1 MKHNNR
7 LFSSFV
13 KTAAVGLLLSGSTP
27 LMGAEDTNIAPL
39 CGAVDASYTASW
51 NYLYSIYDGTTG
63 YGELASAK
71 TWADWQSNRPANAWL
86 SYAWDAPYEINS
98 VSIYF
103 WTDTDVPGAG
113 VCLPKSWKIQYLD
126 SETNEWKNVVL
137 VAGSDYTLNKTSPNK
152 VYFEPVKTQQ
162 LRLWMDAA
170 GNGSTYSAVGV
181 TEWEVFGT
189 PTMEEQTYGDYPIEN
204 LPFSAVHVSDSFW
217 SPRIAQN
224 QKVTIPIA
232 LKQCYDNGRLDNF
245 KKAAG
250 AMEGYFVGENTF
262 DDTDIYKII
271 EGMSYSI
278 QANYNKEMDDEMDM
292 LIGWIARAQESDGY
306 LMTART
312 AGEPGHL
319 HPWLGENRW
328 EKDPDL
334 SHELYN
340 AGHLYEAA
348 VAHYIST
355 GKRTLL
361 DVALKNAD
369 LLVKD
374 FLVGQLPYEPGH
386 QIVEMGLVKLYRIT
400 GKQDYLKLAKYFL
413 DLRGVRGQGRK
424 EYSQSNKPVIA
435 QTEAVGHAVRAGYM
449 YSGIAD
455 VAAIMGNKAYLRTI
469 DTLWDNVVSKKYYIN
484 GGIGALHNGEAFGA
498 NYELPNASAYCET
511 CAAISNVYW
520 NHRMFLLSGDAKY
533 YDVLERS
540 LYNGVISGIGLDGKT
555 FFYPNPLASTGG
567 YNRSEWFGCAC
578 CPSNLCRFIPSVPGY
593 VYAHKGKDV
602 YVNLYMQ
609 DTAKIPVGE
618 SDSIQ
623 VSQTTQYPWDGA
635 IKVSIDGLQQTHA
648 FRLLLRLPG
657 WAKNQPVPSDLY
669 QYAGTEKEKSIS
681 LYVNGKSIDYTMEK
695 GYMVVDRTWEKG
707 DSVTFSLPM
716 DVHRVVA
723 NSRVTDDANRVA
735 LERGPLLYCLEWPDN
750 QNQVECCMLPDDA
763 EIHAEKS
770 DLLGGVTLLKMNGLK
785 ASFDAYGSKVGET
798 SELTA
803 IPYYAW
809 DNRGSEGQMEVWIP
823 NLLSEVS
830 ATMGD
835 MASDTLD
842 VNLSMDQFLA
852 DQGGKYPHVS
862 AKVDMKT
869 VAQSLG
875 VTERELKSGFGSK
888 ILFAAINPDGQ
899 VCTNSTANAP
909 GHWFAADGYVS
920 AFTSGTPTVFSEFD
934 SSTYTFNVGQ
944 YPGRCPA
951 GSQYTLLQSLSY
963 LPGDGKTLARRVV
976 FRIHLK
982 VNGDAT
988 GISRVQDEKGKEDA
1002 SASSTAVY
1010 DLCGRKVAD
1019 HLRNFSGKKGVYIVN
1034 GKKIIR

>member
-1 MKHNNR
+1 MKRENNR
-7 LFSSFV
+7 RISSV
-13 KTAAVGLLLSGSTP
+13 VGKLALLLAMSAP
-27 LMGAEDTNIAPL
+27 LDSFAGNDVNIAPL
-39 CGAVDASYTASW
+39 CGAVDANYTASW
-51 NYLYSIYDGTTG
+51 NYLYSIYDGKIG
-63 YGELASAK
+63 YGELNSSE
-71 TWADWQSNRPANAWL
+71 TWADWQANRPANGWL
-86 SYAWDAPYEINS
+86 SYAWDDPYEVHS
-98 VSIYF
+98 VAIYF
-103 WTDTDVPGAG
+103 WTDTDVPGDG
-113 VCLPKSWKIQYLD
+113 VCIPASWKVQYLD
-126 SETNEWKNVVL
+126 SESATWKDVTL
-137 VAGSDYTLNKTSPNK
+137 QAGSDYTLNKTSANK
-152 VYFEPVKTQQ
+152 VLFEPVKTQQ
-162 LRLWMDAA
+162 IRVMMNAA
-170 GNGSTYSAVGV
+170 GNGSTYSALGV
-181 TEWEVFGT
+181 TELEVFGQ
-189 PTMEEQTYGDYPIEN
+189 PTVAEKEYGDYPIDN
-204 LPFSAVHVSDSFW
+204 LPFSAVHLTDQFW
-217 SPRIAQN
+217 SPRIIQN
-224 QKVTIPIA
+224 QEVTIPIA
-232 LKQCYDNGRLDNF
+232 LKQCYANGRLDNF

-250 AMEGYFVGENTF
+250 EMDGYFVGENTF

-292 LIGWIARAQESDGY
+292 LIYWIAKAQESDGY

-312 AGEPGHL
+312 AGEPGNL

-455 VAAIMGNKAYLRTI
+455 VAAIMGNQSYLRTI
-469 DTLWDNVVSKKYYIN
+469 NTLWDNVVSKKFYIN
-484 GGIGALHNGEAFGA
+484 GGIGALHSGEAFGA

-555 FFYPNPLASTGG
+555 FFYPNPLASTGS

-578 CPSNLCRFIPSVPGY
+578 CPSNLCRFIPSIPGY
-593 VYAHKGKDV
+593 IYAHKGQDV

-609 DTAKIPVGE
+609 NTAKIPVGAA

-623 VSQTTQYPWDGA
+623 ISQTTQYPWQGN
-635 IKVSIDGLQQTHA
+635 ISISIDKLQDVNK
-648 FRLLLRLPG
+648 FRLMLRLPG
-657 WAKNQPVPSDLY
+657 WAKQQPVPSDLY
-669 QYAGTEKEKSIS
+669 HYANEETAKSVVLS
-681 LYVNGKSIDYTMEK
+681 VNGIPVDYSMEK
-695 GYMVVDRTWEKG
+695 GFMVLDRTWKEG
-707 DSVTFSLPM
+707 DVVSFSLPM

-723 NSRVTDDANRVA
+723 HEKVIDDANRVA

-750 QNQVECCMLPDDA
+750 QNQVESCVLPDTSLVRA
-763 EIHAEKS
+763 ENS
-770 DLLGGVTLLKMNGLK
+770 TLLGGVTVLKMNGK
-785 ASFDAYGSKVGET
+785 KVSYDAYGAKMEKA

-823 NLLSEVS
+823 NQLSEAS

-835 MASDTLD
+835 LPSDTID
-842 VNLSMDQFLA
+842 VYAEMNQF
-852 DQGGKYPHVS
+852 QVSSGGNYPSVQVKIDRS
-862 AKVDMKT
+862 VVAKT
-869 VAQSLG
+869 LG
-875 VTERELKSGFGSK
+875 ISERQLRAYWKSK
-888 ILFAAINPDGQ
+888 VLFAAISPDGA
-899 VCTNSTANAP
+899 VSTGSTAKDP
-909 GHWFAADGYVS
+909 GHWFDATGKVS
-920 AFTSGTPTVFSEFD
+920 GFSSGSPTVFSEFD
-934 SSTYTFNVGQ
+934 SNSFVFNVGQ

-951 GSQYTLLQSLSY
+951 DSHYTVLQSLSY
-963 LPGDGKTLARRVV
+963 LPDDGKTLAHRVV
-976 FRIHLK
+976 FRIHLH
-982 VNGDAT
+982 VLATT
-988 GISRVQDEKGKEDA
+988 GIREIVQETQSV
-1002 SASSTAVY
+1002 SASPQAVY
-1010 DLCGRKVAD
+1010 DLSGRKVAHD
-1019 HLRNFSGKKGVYIVN
+1019 VQSSEGKERNLYSEGT
-1034 GKKIIR
+1034 